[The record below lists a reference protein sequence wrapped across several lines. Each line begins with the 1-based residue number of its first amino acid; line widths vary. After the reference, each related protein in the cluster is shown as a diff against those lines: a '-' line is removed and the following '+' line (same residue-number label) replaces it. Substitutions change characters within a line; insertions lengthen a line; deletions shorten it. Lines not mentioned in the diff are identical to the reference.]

1 MKKEIND
8 SLSWNAFYQGALKR
22 KVYPPKATNLF
33 NRLVAHTKNLFAIS
47 GVGAFI
53 PGYLLVMT
61 KELTPSFGMIKK
73 EDINEMNWFIKIL
86 SSSLVKKYKKNVVK
100 FEHGMCA
107 CVGGLDRAHLHI
119 IPISKKISSKDIKNA
134 INKTLIKRKVGIESI
149 TFKGTKL
156 QNQYDINKI
165 MEIAN
170 KKNYKIE
177 GKQLLYED
185 LINTDDF
192 KKYPLSVKSEILK
205 GKHYVYF
212 DSNFKNSSFLS
223 YENFSTQM
231 GREIIYYAEL
241 KYNKELL
248 RFNNKI
254 IKENNFANIWKW
266 QEYSFKKN
274 MRKTMSDLIPELV
287 KVCLL
292 PEAKKYNYKTFK
304 LIKN

>member
-1 MKKEIND
+1 MQKETND

-156 QNQYDINKI
+156 QNQ
-165 MEIAN
+165 
-170 KKNYKIE
+170 
-177 GKQLLYED
+177 
-185 LINTDDF
+185 
-192 KKYPLSVKSEILK
+192 
-205 GKHYVYF
+205 
-212 DSNFKNSSFLS
+212 
-223 YENFSTQM
+223 
-231 GREIIYYAEL
+231 
-241 KYNKELL
+241 
-248 RFNNKI
+248 
-254 IKENNFANIWKW
+254 
-266 QEYSFKKN
+266 
-274 MRKTMSDLIPELV
+274 
-287 KVCLL
+287 
-292 PEAKKYNYKTFK
+292 
-304 LIKN
+304 

>member
-1 MKKEIND
+1 MQKETND

-33 NRLVAHTKNLFAIS
+33 NRLVAHTKNFFAIS

-61 KELTPSFGMIKK
+61 KELTPSFGMVKK

-134 INKTLIKRKVGIESI
+134 INKTLIKRKVGIKSI

-165 MEIAN
+165 MEIVN

-212 DSNFKNSSFLS
+212 DSNFENSSFLS
-223 YENFSTQM
+223 YENFSTQI
-231 GREIIYYAEL
+231 GREILYYAEL
-241 KYNKELL
+241 KYNKKLL
-248 RFNNKI
+248 RFNLV
-254 IKENNFANIWKW
+254 FFNI
-266 QEYSFKKN
+266 
-274 MRKTMSDLIPELV
+274 
-287 KVCLL
+287 
-292 PEAKKYNYKTFK
+292 
-304 LIKN
+304 